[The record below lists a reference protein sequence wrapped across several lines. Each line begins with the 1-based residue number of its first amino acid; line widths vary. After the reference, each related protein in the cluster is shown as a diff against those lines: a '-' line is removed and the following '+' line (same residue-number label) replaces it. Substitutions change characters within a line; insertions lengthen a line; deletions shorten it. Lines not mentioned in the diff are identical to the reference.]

1 MYGISS
7 TIVLVIQ
14 TILESIQGTEL
25 QKRKNATIVMFDVLL
40 KNVYRTEDRSLK
52 KLLQTMHEKA
62 VQGSE
67 TDPRFEEYIDKFGN
81 MLKEYPEDDG
91 NANDGNAKRSAN
103 DGNANDG
110 NANDGSANDS
120 ANDSAKSKD
129 KPSDEDDDHQAQI
142 NNSIREILEKVAGS
156 SMLHGNFAN
165 GGFQELDPDKAMR
178 LKRELSRL
186 V

>member
-81 MLKEYPEDDG
+81 MLKEYPEDGG
-91 NANDGNAKRSAN
+91 NANDGNAK
-103 DGNANDG
+103 G
-110 NANDGSANDS
+110 S

-129 KPSDEDDDHQAQI
+129 KPSDEDDDHQVQI

-156 SMLHGNFAN
+156 NMLHGNFGN
-165 GGFQELDPDKAMR
+165 GGFQELDHDKAMR

>member
-91 NANDGNAKRSAN
+91 NANDGNA
-103 DGNANDG
+103 
-110 NANDGSANDS
+110 NDGSANDS

>member
-1 MYGISS
+1 MYQVEHKMYGISS

-25 QKRKNATIVMFDVLL
+25 QKRKNATIVMFDVVL

-91 NANDGNAKRSAN
+91 DAKGRAK
-103 DGNANDG
+103 
-110 NANDGSANDS
+110 
-120 ANDSAKSKD
+120 DSAKDSAKDRD
-129 KPSDEDDDHQAQI
+129 KPSDEDDDHQVQI

-156 SMLHGNFAN
+156 NMLHGNFGN
-165 GGFQELDPDKAMR
+165 GGFQELDHDKAMR